1 MGNVFSR
8 REREGARANLRRER
22 EQRRELLFQMR
33 RRAREHVEIR
43 RRYERGEFG
52 RPREFAIARREN
64 ELSLPNEGPNYG
76 DQESGHNDNDAGQD
90 YLRGMAKV
98 GKPRN
103 DKEEGKGE
111 RK

>member
-1 MGNVFSR
+1 VKEKVLAQICAVKDYMS
-8 REREGARANLRRER
+8 
-22 EQRRELLFQMR
+22 
-33 RRAREHVEIR
+33 RRARGHVEIR